1 MPTID
6 DENKELNVIEENDIS
21 ERYIQINKFIDQI
34 KSRMK
39 NMSNETITE
48 SEILVID
55 RFEDNLAICENRE
68 TKEKVEI
75 DIYKLP
81 NNIKEGSVIKLENG
95 QYVIDEEKQQE
106 IEKRIEEKMKNIWND

>member
-81 NNIKEGSVIKLENG
+81 NNIIRKWTICN
-95 QYVIDEEKQQE
+95 
-106 IEKRIEEKMKNIWND
+106 